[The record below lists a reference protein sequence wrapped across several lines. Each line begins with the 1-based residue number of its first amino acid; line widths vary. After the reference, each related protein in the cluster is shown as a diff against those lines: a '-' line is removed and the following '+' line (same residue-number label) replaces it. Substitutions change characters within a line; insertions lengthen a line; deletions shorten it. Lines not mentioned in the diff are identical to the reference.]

1 MSNRLSSVTDLRAW
15 ARRRDQIALSR
26 SRVVVFVLVLA
37 ASLLVIG
44 LGATLSASS
53 ASGIIQESDRL
64 AVFKRQMQWV
74 VVGLCAMV
82 IMAMVPYNWYRKI
95 APYALGLSFAGL
107 LVTLMV
113 GVRRGGA
120 NRWLEFGDLTVQV
133 SEFSK
138 LAVIVFLASVL
149 ARRRDRL
156 DEPSQWMG
164 PMVFAVGG
172 TCALI
177 VWQPDLGTAIIVAG
191 AAGVMMIAAGVP
203 FRYIA
208 AIGSTGLAVI
218 GYATYSLEYRRQRFL
233 CFLDPLSDP
242 SDACFQMIQSLIALG
257 SGHWL
262 GVGLGASRSRWS
274 YLPNPYTDFIF
285 TIIGEETG
293 FIGASALLVA
303 LAGLSLVGVWV
314 AYRTSDMF
322 ARLLASGITA
332 WLGVQSLVNVGGAVG
347 AIPVT
352 GLALPLVSVGG
363 SAMVVAMA
371 GVGILVNVAR
381 NAPHVPDPALKRRT
395 R

>member
-1 MSNRLSSVTDLRAW
+1 MSTRLSSITDMRAW
-15 ARRRDQIALSR
+15 ARRRDKIALSR
-26 SRVVVFVLVLA
+26 SRVVVFVLVLTA
-37 ASLLVIG
+37 VLLVIG
-44 LGATLSASS
+44 LGATMSASS
-53 ASGIIQESDRL
+53 ASGIIRESDRL
-64 AVFKRQMQWV
+64 AVFKRQLQWV
-74 VVGLCAMV
+74 IVGLCAMG
-82 IMAMVPYNWYRKI
+82 IMTRVHYSWYRRI
-95 APYALGLSFAGL
+95 APYGLAGSFVGL
-107 LVTLMV
+107 VVTLMV

-138 LAVIVFLASVL
+138 LAVIIFLASVL
-149 ARRRDRL
+149 ARRSDRL
-156 DEPSQWMG
+156 DEARQWIG

-191 AAGVMMIAAGVP
+191 AAGVITIAAGVP
-203 FRYIA
+203 FRYLA
-208 AIGSTGLAVI
+208 GIGATALAVI

-242 SDACFQMIQSLIALG
+242 SDACFQLLQSLIALG
-257 SGHWL
+257 SGNWL
-262 GVGLGASRSRWS
+262 GVGLGASRARWS
-274 YLPNPYTDFIF
+274 YLPNPHTDFIF

-293 FIGASALLVA
+293 FIGASALLLA

-314 AYRTSDMF
+314 AYRTGDMF

-363 SAMVVAMA
+363 SAMLVAMA
-371 GVGILVNVAR
+371 GVGILVNIAR
-381 NAPHVPDPALKRRT
+381 NAPQVADSGPDRR
-395 R
+395 RL